1 MSSDLLAVRGL
12 SVTRGG
18 TTVLSNVTWSM
29 KPGERWVIM
38 GANGSGKTSLL
49 SVLTGLLV
57 PTKGEVQ
64 VLGNVYGEDDWSHL
78 KKVVS
83 LVSSSLRQMVQDHE
97 SALDVIGS
105 GRYGQLNFWG
115 KFTSADIAAAQK
127 IARLVRAEPI
137 LSRQW
142 AVLSQGERQRVLIG
156 RALIAKPQLLILDEP
171 CAGLDPAAR
180 EQFLVFLDHL
190 ASQAGGPAIILV
202 THHVEEI
209 TPAFTHVL
217 GLKAGRVLMAAQ
229 KEVALRSDVLIRLF
243 SAPLEVVENDGHYEM
258 KVAARR
264 GRAM

>member
-1 MSSDLLAVRGL
+1 MIPDLLSVSGL
-12 SVTRGG
+12 GVTRGG
-18 TTVLSNVTWSM
+18 TVVLRDVTWSM

-57 PTKGEVQ
+57 PTTGDVQ
-64 VLGNVYGEDDWSHL
+64 VLGQVYGEDDWSHL
-78 KKVVS
+78 KRVVS

-97 SALDVIGS
+97 TALEVIGS
-105 GRYGQLNFWG
+105 GRYGQVNFWG
-115 KFTSADIAAAQK
+115 KFTRADIDAARK
-127 IARLVRAEPI
+127 VARLVRAEPI
-137 LSRQW
+137 LDRPW

-180 EQFLVFLDHL
+180 EQFLVFLDQL
-190 ASQAGGPAIILV
+190 ARQARGPAIVLV

-217 GLKAGRVLMAAQ
+217 GLKGGRILLADRKETVLQ
-229 KEVALRSDVLIRLF
+229 SKVLSKLF
-243 SAPLEVVENDGHYEM
+243 SAPVEISYKDDHYEL

>member
-1 MSSDLLAVRGL
+1 MSSDLLSVHGL

-18 TTVLSNVTWSM
+18 TTVLRKVTWSM

-57 PTKGEVQ
+57 PTEGAVQ
-64 VLGNVYGEDDWSHL
+64 VLGQVYGEDDWSHL
-78 KKVVS
+78 KTIVS
-83 LVSSSLRQMVQDHE
+83 LVSSSLRQMVQEHE
-97 SALDVIGS
+97 TALEVIGS
-105 GRYGQLNFWG
+105 GRYGQVNFWG
-115 KFTSADIAAAQK
+115 KFTPADIAAAHK
-127 IARLVRAEPI
+127 MARLVRAEPI
-137 LSRQW
+137 LHRPW

-180 EQFLVFLDHL
+180 EQFLIFLDHL
-190 ASQAGGPAIILV
+190 ASQSGGPAIILV

-217 GLKAGRVLMAAQ
+217 GLKAGRVLVADR
-229 KEVALRSDVLIRLF
+229 KEIALQSDVLSRLF
-243 SAPLEVVENDGHYEM
+243 SAPVEVLTKDGHYEL